1 MSDDSQPSDA
11 IQHPGPDWG
20 AIAASAESKVTG
32 AVLSLCELIIARDRL
47 ELLARVATFILFSKK
62 GSRPAE
68 EHARKSEVNLEY
80 LCSLATALP
89 ASQATTF
96 PSAEEVHNIIDL
108 LTTIHMHAT
117 VWYTAH
123 KNLSQP
129 DDEALAELS
138 KSFQV
143 QKLHVRG
150 EGYWQHLRQT
160 WHGLMQPHHKT
171 LQKAVGFSFDDYLSL
186 SDRLE
191 KLIEDRINDEADQKH
206 GPYRKL
212 IQPWIAELQ
221 SEEPLSAA
229 CQHYFEIHRDEAGA
243 ARSLVETFGAPASFL
258 VEAQNA
264 AEEFILK
271 TLACEFGENVPFY
284 GTREFHQF
292 WPLNETLTDRKPF
305 VLHEGRYYAFNFSKI
320 GRSAYDVVTG
330 LFQEAESQYWQAQ
343 FLPARDRYLEEETA
357 RQFRKLLPEARI
369 ITCGFYPLKA
379 GGLAEADIVIVMDEV
394 LLIVECKAGAI
405 TSAAKRGG
413 TLRVK
418 TDVKKTIAK
427 GLNQAER
434 LIEELGANGELTI
447 QNKRADKI
455 SLKADEFRWVFR
467 VNVTLDLISSVASNI
482 LSLMDIGLVETTERC
497 WSVSLNDLRVV
508 VDILDIPAVFFHYL
522 IRRFDTDQ
530 ERNVEASDELDYM
543 MYYVRQGLFFRGK
556 NKPTENEHLTIVG
569 YTEDLDQYYRRKQG
583 LIAKGAKPRVV
594 LGAHTERFLELLEKW
609 RPKGWMT
616 AVLQFLE
623 FDPRDREK
631 LLGKIHLQLKRVLRE
646 KAPFGLSVIGCTETR
661 TAIGLA
667 CAQFPHFTKEAVR
680 ARCIQRCKEYEF
692 DSITIILVGIPVVAQ
707 APFIFFVTPDERVP
721 DHAKNLLAQL
731 RFEITES
738 RPQTSRPGIFDGL
751 RENVE

>member
-1 MSDDSQPSDA
+1 MSDDSKANDVT
-11 IQHPGPDWG
+11 QHAEPNWE
-20 AIAASAESKVTG
+20 AIAAGAESKVNL
-32 AVLSLCELIIARDRL
+32 AILNLCALIITKNRL
-47 ELLARVATFILFSKK
+47 ELLGRVATFILFSKK
-62 GSRPAE
+62 GNRPTE

-80 LCSLATALP
+80 LCSLAIALP
-89 ASQATTF
+89 SSQAADF
-96 PSAEEVHNIIDL
+96 PSAKDVHTIIDL
-108 LTTIHMHAT
+108 LATIHMHAA
-117 VWYTAH
+117 VCYTAH
-123 KNLSQP
+123 KNLSQS
-129 DDEALAELS
+129 DDQALAELS

-143 QKLHVRG
+143 QKLNVRG
-150 EGYWQHLRQT
+150 DGYWQHLRQT
-160 WHGLMQPHHKT
+160 WCDIMQPHDKAA
-171 LQKAVGFSFDDYLSL
+171 QKAIGFSFDNYLSL

-206 GPYRKL
+206 VPYRKL
-212 IQPWIAELQ
+212 MKPWITELQ
-221 SEEPLSAA
+221 SEEPMSAA
-229 CQHYFEIHRDEAGA
+229 CQQYFEDHRDEVGA
-243 ARSLVETFGAPASFL
+243 ARSSAETFGSPASFL
-258 VEAQNA
+258 VVPQNA
-264 AEEFILK
+264 AEEVILK
-271 TLACEFGENVPFY
+271 SLSCDFGDNVPFY
-284 GTREFHQF
+284 GASEIRRF
-292 WPLNETLTDRKPF
+292 WPLNETLTDQKPF
-305 VLHEGRYYAFNFSKI
+305 LLHEGRYYAFNFSKI

-330 LFQEAESQYWQAQ
+330 LFQEADSKYLQAQ

-357 RQFRKLLPEARI
+357 RLFRKLLPVARI

-379 GGLAEADIVIVMDEV
+379 GGLAEADIVIVMDDV

-405 TSAAKRGG
+405 TPAAKRGG
-413 TLRVK
+413 PLRVK

-434 LIEELGANGELTI
+434 LIEELVANGELTI
-447 QNKRADKI
+447 QSKKADKI

-508 VDILDIPAVFFHYL
+508 VDILDRPAVFLHYL

-556 NKPTENEHLTIVG
+556 NKPNENEHLTIIG

-583 LIAKGAKPRVV
+583 LTAKGSKPRVV

-707 APFIFFVTPDERVP
+707 APFIFFCHP
-721 DHAKNLLAQL
+721 
-731 RFEITES
+731 
-738 RPQTSRPGIFDGL
+738 
-751 RENVE
+751 